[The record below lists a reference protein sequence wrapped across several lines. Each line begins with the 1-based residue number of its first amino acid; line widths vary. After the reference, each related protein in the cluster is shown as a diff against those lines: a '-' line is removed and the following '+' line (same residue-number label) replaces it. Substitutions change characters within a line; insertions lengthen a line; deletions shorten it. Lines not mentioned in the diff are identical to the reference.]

1 MNSTADRD
9 ELFRLLVNRV
19 RDYAIFALDPQ
30 GIIISWNEGA
40 ERIKGYRAEEIIGH
54 HFSRFYPEEAN
65 RTGWPM
71 TELRLAAAEGR
82 FEDEGWR
89 VRKDGSRFWA
99 NVVITALHDEKSG
112 ELRGFA
118 KITRDM
124 TERRRLETL
133 ESDNRQMTQFVAML
147 AHELRNPLAPILMA
161 ATAARL
167 QPHDHDK
174 TAWALGIVERQA
186 QHLSRLVDDL
196 LDVSRIHRGDVRLE
210 PRRMRLRDAVERAV
224 EATQG
229 ALQQKNQEFS
239 LELRGDPVVRG
250 DVVRLTQ
257 VLSNL
262 LGNASKYTPPGGRV
276 AMVLDGDA
284 ELARVVVTDDGAGID
299 PQVMPFVFDLFTQDR
314 QTIDRSAGGLGLGL
328 PIARRIAELHD
339 GRLTGHS
346 AGPGCGS
353 RFELTLPAVDVAGTD
368 DRMTVLVV
376 DDNVDAAQIL
386 REVVEMAGHRAV
398 MAYDGEVALQ
408 LARSER
414 PDVAL
419 LDLGLP
425 GMNGFDLAR
434 AIRGERGLEGAT
446 LVAISGY
453 ATAEDRARSAEAGF
467 DVHLAKPLGVEAL
480 FSAVPSLKPAT
491 PG

>member
-1 MNSTADRD
+1 MSSIADRD

-30 GIIISWNEGA
+30 GMVISWNEGA
-40 ERIKGYRAEEIIGH
+40 ERIKGYSADEIIGH

-89 VRKDGSRFWA
+89 VRRDGSRFWA
-99 NVVITALHDEKSG
+99 NVVITALHDETG
-112 ELRGFA
+112 TLRGFA

-124 TERRRLETL
+124 TERRRLESI
-133 ESDNRQMTQFVAML
+133 ESDHRQMTQFVAML

-167 QPHDHDK
+167 QPQDPEK
-174 TAWALGIVERQA
+174 AEWALGIIERQA
-186 QHLSRLVDDL
+186 RHLSRLVDDL
-196 LDVSRIHRGDVRLE
+196 LDVSRIHRDDVRLE
-210 PRRMRLRDAVERAV
+210 PRRMRLRDAVDRAI

-229 ALQQKNQEFS
+229 AMAQKNQDFS
-239 LELRGDPVVRG
+239 TELLADPVVRG

-262 LGNASKYTPPGGRV
+262 LGNASKYTPSGGRIRLT
-276 AMVLDGDA
+276 LDGDGETA
-284 ELARVVVTDDGAGID
+284 TVVVEDDGAGID
-299 PQVMPFVFDLFTQDR
+299 PQVLPYVFDLFTQDR
-314 QTIDRSAGGLGLGL
+314 QTIDRSVGGLGLGL
-328 PIARRIAELHD
+328 PIARRIAELHG
-339 GRLTGHS
+339 GRLGGQS

-353 RFELTLPAVDVAGTD
+353 RFELTLPAIDVAGTD

-386 REVVEMAGHRAV
+386 REVVEMAGHRVV

-408 LARSER
+408 VAKSER

-425 GMNGFDLAR
+425 GLNGFDLAR

-453 ATAEDRARSAEAGF
+453 ATADDRARSAEAGF
-467 DVHLAKPLGVEAL
+467 DVHLAKPLSVDAL
-480 FSAVPSLKPAT
+480 FDAVPSLRPAS
-491 PG
+491 PP

>member
-1 MNSTADRD
+1 
-9 ELFRLLVNRV
+9 
-19 RDYAIFALDPQ
+19 
-30 GIIISWNEGA
+30 
-40 ERIKGYRAEEIIGH
+40 
-54 HFSRFYPEEAN
+54 
-65 RTGWPM
+65 
-71 TELRLAAAEGR
+71 
-82 FEDEGWR
+82 
-89 VRKDGSRFWA
+89 
-99 NVVITALHDEKSG
+99 
-112 ELRGFA
+112 
-118 KITRDM
+118 
-124 TERRRLETL
+124 
-133 ESDNRQMTQFVAML
+133 
-147 AHELRNPLAPILMA
+147 
-161 ATAARL
+161 
-167 QPHDHDK
+167 
-174 TAWALGIVERQA
+174 
-186 QHLSRLVDDL
+186 
-196 LDVSRIHRGDVRLE
+196 
-210 PRRMRLRDAVERAV
+210 
-224 EATQG
+224 
-229 ALQQKNQEFS
+229 
-239 LELRGDPVVRG
+239 
-250 DVVRLTQ
+250 
-257 VLSNL
+257 
-262 LGNASKYTPPGGRV
+262 
-276 AMVLDGDA
+276 MVLDGDA

-328 PIARRIAELHD
+328 PIARRIAELHG

>member
-1 MNSTADRD
+1 MES
-9 ELFRLLVNRV
+9 
-19 RDYAIFALDPQ
+19 
-30 GIIISWNEGA
+30 
-40 ERIKGYRAEEIIGH
+40 
-54 HFSRFYPEEAN
+54 
-65 RTGWPM
+65 
-71 TELRLAAAEGR
+71 
-82 FEDEGWR
+82 
-89 VRKDGSRFWA
+89 
-99 NVVITALHDEKSG
+99 
-112 ELRGFA
+112 
-118 KITRDM
+118 
-124 TERRRLETL
+124 L
-133 ESDNRQMTQFVAML
+133 ESDHRQMTQFVAML

-167 QPHDHDK
+167 QPHDQAK
-174 TAWALGIVERQA
+174 SAWALGIVERQA
-186 QHLSRLVDDL
+186 LHLSRLVDDL

-210 PRRMRLRDAVERAV
+210 PRRMRLRDAVERAI

-229 ALQQKNQEFS
+229 AMEQKNQHFTA
-239 LELRGDPVVRG
+239 ELHADPVVRG

-262 LGNASKYTPPGGRV
+262 LGNASKYTPPGGRIQLE
-276 AMVLDGDA
+276 LDGDGESA
-284 ELARVVVTDDGAGID
+284 TVVVADDGAGID
-299 PQVMPFVFDLFTQDR
+299 PQVMPYVFDLFTQDR

-328 PIARRIAELHD
+328 PIARRIAELHG
-339 GRLTGHS
+339 GRLAGHS

-386 REVVEMAGHRAV
+386 REVVELAGHRV
-398 MAYDGEVALQ
+398 LMAYDGEAALQ
-408 LARSER
+408 LAKTER

-425 GMNGFDLAR
+425 GMNGFELAR

-480 FSAVPSLKPAT
+480 FRAVPSLKPVTA
-491 PG
+491 G